1 MNNPLVLTSLQV
13 VLDVGQ
19 VDILISAV

>member
-1 MNNPLVLTSLQV
+1 MNIPLVLTSLQV